1 MVKPKDG
8 DGRDHFCSSQCAI
21 DKYPNDRVEYYT
33 PTQQSSNNHS
43 NLEKEN
49 QDLRQQLTEVQKQLV
64 EVLAE
69 LKKLKSNINGQDSEK
84 LNQQIAHNEKLI
96 KNGENISVNEVQEQ
110 VQKSEALMKEFN
122 ATTVVPTKD
131 NKAQYIIGGSVL
143 VALMAIIGY
152 FLVKKHKRK

>member
-1 MVKPKDG
+1 LITNKED
-8 DGRDHFCSSQCAI
+8 
-21 DKYPNDRVEYYT
+21 
-33 PTQQSSNNHS
+33 NNS
-43 NLEKEN
+43 ELQKEN
-49 QDLRQQLTEVQKQLV
+49 QDLRQQLTEVQKQLA

-69 LKKLKSNINGQDSEK
+69 LKKLKNNINGKDSEK
-84 LNQQIAHNEKLI
+84 LDQQIAHNEKLI

-122 ATTVVPTKD
+122 TTTVVPTKD
-131 NKAQYIIGGSVL
+131 NKVQYIIGGSVL